1 MFHFSYSL
9 IVGSL
14 FFVFMALVVCIAQ
27 LNGPKPTMLASS
39 VQSVAAYNATAP
51 RVCTLVLFIYKA
63 HVLLELLTL
72 LTFGRFEVII

>member
-39 VQSVAAYNATAP
+39 VQSVVACNATVL

-63 HVLLELLTL
+63 HVLLG
-72 LTFGRFEVII
+72 FYWNC